1 MASIR
6 TFIAA
11 DIPGSIQAAAEKQIA
26 ALQRAGADFRW
37 VKPTNMHLTLRFL
50 GNIVD
55 REIPEL
61 CSVVSS
67 ALRELE
73 PVVVD
78 VTGVG
83 AFPDIYHPKV
93 IWLGLGPDLSELQD
107 LHRRLGEGLKKM
119 GFPIEKGDYRP
130 HLTLGRIPVGTEV
143 DDPVA
148 EWIAAHADTPFGS
161 FEIDQV
167 IVYSSFQ
174 DRDGPTYTPMAT
186 IGLEG

>member
-11 DIPGSIQAAAEKQIA
+11 DIPASIRACAEKQIV

-37 VKPTNMHLTLRFL
+37 VKPSNMHLTLRFL
-50 GNIVD
+50 GNLLD

-61 CSVVSS
+61 CQVVTE
-67 ALRELE
+67 AVRQME

-78 VTGVG
+78 VRGLG
-83 AFPDIYHPKV
+83 AFPDERHPKV
-93 IWLGLGPDLSELQD
+93 IWLGLGPDLAELQQ
-107 LHRRLGEGLKKM
+107 LHRQIGEGLKRM
-119 GFPIEKGDYRP
+119 GFPPERGDFRP
-130 HLTLGRIPVGTEV
+130 HLTLGRIPVATEL

-148 EWIAAHADTPFGS
+148 DWIAAHAETPFGS

-167 IVYSSFQ
+167 IVYSSFL
-174 DRDGPTYTPMAT
+174 DREGPTYTPMAT
-186 IGLEG
+186 IDLQG

>member
-11 DIPGSIQAAAEKQIA
+11 DVPGSIRACAEKQIA

-37 VKPTNMHLTLRFL
+37 VKPDNMHLTLRFL

-61 CSVVSS
+61 CGVVTEAIRSM
-67 ALRELE
+67 E
-73 PVVVD
+73 PVLVD
-78 VTGVG
+78 VRGLG
-83 AFPDIYHPKV
+83 AFPDNHHPKV
-93 IWLGLGPDLSELQD
+93 IWMGLGPDLRELQE
-107 LHRRLGEGLKKM
+107 LHQRIGLGLKKM
-119 GFPIEKGDYRP
+119 GFPLEKGDYRP
-130 HLTLGRIPVGTEV
+130 HLTLGRIPTGTEV

-148 EWIAAHADTPFGS
+148 DWIAEHAETPFGT

-174 DRDGPTYTPMAT
+174 EREGPTYTPMAT
-186 IGLEG
+186 IDLEG